1 MTAPTTY
8 QWIGLAQGSQ
18 MAGANYFIVY
28 TSSSGTNVT
37 LSPRLSG
44 GQEMPTYSSASDVTL
59 LEGSGVAD
67 GIMTANIK
75 CE

>member
-1 MTAPTTY
+1 M
-8 QWIGLAQGSQ
+8 S
-18 MAGANYFIVY
+18 GANFFIVY

-37 LSPRLSG
+37 LSPRLSSG
-44 GQEMPTYSSASDVTL
+44 EQMPTYNSASDVSL

-75 CE
+75 CEEAFTYWL